1 MLTLG
6 GCGKAPE
13 PAAPTVPAAT
23 ATPEATSTPTSG
35 KPSAVVQP
43 PAKTDTKTVYVIE
56 GFQAV
61 SADGTHEIPTGA
73 AVTVISEEGDE
84 YVISHQGLSV
94 RTPKAYF
101 SETIVEAPAPS
112 PSPIADASPTP
123 DTIPLTTEPAATP
136 TALEPVANATP
147 NPIAT
152 PGPDATP
159 DPALAADEAKSQEL
173 MGQIRSINDEIRSAT
188 DKMEVAPSNEKA
200 REAAKIE
207 KLKKRRDSLSEDL
220 TKVAKP

>member
-1 MLTLG
+1 MLALG
-6 GCGKAPE
+6 GCGKKPE
-13 PAAPTVPAAT
+13 SPANSS
-23 ATPEATSTPTSG
+23 ATPEANGTPTSG

-43 PAKTDTKTVYVIE
+43 PAKAAPKVVYVIE

-73 AVTVISEEGDE
+73 AVVVLSEQGDE
-84 YVISHQGLSV
+84 YLISHEGLSV

-101 SETIVEAPAPS
+101 SETRIEA
-112 PSPIADASPTP
+112 IATPTPVAVASPTP
-123 DTIPLTTEPAATP
+123 DTIPLATEP
-136 TALEPVANATP
+136 EPVATEPVAAATP

-159 DPALAADEAKSQEL
+159 DPALAADEAKSQAL

-188 DKMEVAPSNEKA
+188 DKMEVAPAAEKEK
-200 REAAKIE
+200 EAEKIQ

>member
-1 MLTLG
+1 MLALG

-13 PAAPTVPAAT
+13 SPADPA
-23 ATPEATSTPTSG
+23 ATPEANGTPTSG

-43 PAKTDTKTVYVIE
+43 PSKGTPKVVYVIE

-61 SADGTHEIPTGA
+61 SADGTHDIPTGA
-73 AVTVISEEGDE
+73 AVVVLSEQGDE
-84 YVISHQGLSV
+84 YMISHEGLSV

-101 SETIVEAPAPS
+101 SETRIEAVATPTPVAV
-112 PSPIADASPTP
+112 ASPTP
-123 DTIPLTTEPAATP
+123 DTIPLATEPAATEP
-136 TALEPVANATP
+136 VVAEPVAAATP

-159 DPALAADEAKSQEL
+159 DPALAIDEAKSQAL

-188 DKMEVAPSNEKA
+188 DKMEVAPAAEKEK
-200 REAAKIE
+200 EAEKIE